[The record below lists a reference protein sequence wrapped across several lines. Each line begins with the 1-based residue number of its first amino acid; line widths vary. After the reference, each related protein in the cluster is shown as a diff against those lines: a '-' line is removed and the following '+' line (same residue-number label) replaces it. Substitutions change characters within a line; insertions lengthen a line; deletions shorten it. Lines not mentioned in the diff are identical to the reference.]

1 MIGRWIF
8 VRDRALTRRG
18 WLVLA
23 GLTALGLVALL
34 PLRLAV
40 GLTAPETVTA
50 RSIEGSVWSGR
61 IGDLRIGPLPLGTL
75 DAGLKPLPL
84 LLGRAEFALLRD
96 GPAPFVASASASG
109 GDVRLTGVNGMVTLP
124 DGLGGLP
131 VTALSFGGLSVTM
144 AKGKCAEAEG
154 TMGITLASPGPLL
167 PDAISLSGKARCEGG
182 SLVVPMQGPGGMERL
197 TMRIAGDGRWQAD
210 LVLTGLPPEAT
221 APLLQGGFTARP
233 GGIGIGT
240 SGQF

>member
-8 VRDRALTRRG
+8 VRERALTRSG
-18 WLVLA
+18 WLTLA
-23 GLTALGLVALL
+23 GLTVVGLISLL

-40 GLTAPETVTA
+40 GLSAPDNVTA

-61 IGDLRIGPLPLGTL
+61 IGDLRVGPLPLGTV
-75 DAGLKPLPL
+75 DAGLNPLPL
-84 LLGRAEFALLRD
+84 LLGRAEFSLGRD
-96 GPAPFVASASASG
+96 GPAPFAAVASASG
-109 GDVRLTGVNGMVTLP
+109 NDVRLSGVNGVVALP

-131 VTALSFGGLSVTM
+131 VTSLSFGDLTVRM
-144 AKGKCAEAEG
+144 ADGKCADAKG
-154 TMGITLASPGPLL
+154 TLGMTLASPAPLL

-197 TMRIAGDGRWQAD
+197 TMRIAGSGRWQAD
-210 LVLTGLPPEAT
+210 LVLSGLPPEISG
-221 APLLQGGFTARP
+221 PLIQGGFTARP
-233 GGIGIGT
+233 GGVGIGT